1 MDRIARVIVN
11 HSRQVLALTGLLT
24 ILSLAMFS
32 RLDFNADVTSFLL
45 DGNERGE
52 AFAALQEKYE
62 TADPINVLVALPDGE
77 TFSSPEN
84 LALLAELRDAYAAT
98 EGVQAV
104 GALVPESNPITG
116 APLTPDDVRS
126 LPAPILQSLLSSNPL
141 SSLLL
146 TEDGQNTLAVVV
158 PDGDG
163 MQLARDL
170 PDVSVP
176 DGLDVTLA
184 GNPVIFASV
193 IDLLGWFLLVLPPV
207 VLGLLLLTFYSAIGD
222 RRLTIMAVIP
232 ALLGSI
238 WTFGTLFGLGREVD
252 IVTVI
257 VPIFVIV
264 MGSADGLHF
273 VTHFQEVSSK
283 TSDPVERVA
292 SALREVGVPMI
303 LTTISTAAG
312 FLSLLVTDVRPI
324 RQMGLFV
331 AIGITYAGII
341 SFFSL
346 PAIMSRLDIQPRHT
360 HSWMGPRIVTSLQ
373 HLVTKR
379 PLALG
384 LMAVLVVFAAVFIP
398 RLEVDSD
405 QLFFF
410 KDNHEVRLAFQA
422 MEEVFG
428 GATPLTGEFAYDGSG
443 VEALP
448 GVAETSRELEALPGV
463 KRVFSVA
470 DLASLP
476 PEQVQS
482 ILSDQV
488 DLPLGDMVSDDGL
501 RFILFTEDFTPDDLQ
516 GWVTYADS
524 HDEVRILTGMPILW
538 DETARLVL
546 RAQQGSVVAAFVLVG
561 AMLLLSYRRLRDTL
575 IALVPIALTVGVLL
589 GFIAA
594 ANIGLNLITAIVS
607 GIVIGVG
614 IDYSIHYIAAIN
626 HERAA
631 GPGYVLRAI
640 EKAGRPIVANA
651 LGIAIALTALW
662 ISPLKP
668 HGQIS
673 MIMWVSMLTAA
684 ATALLVIPALLPKDA
699 VAANA
704 EQ

>member
-1 MDRIARVIVN
+1 MDRIARLIVD
-11 HSRQVLALTGLLT
+11 HSRQVLALTGLITLV
-24 ILSLAMFS
+24 SVAMLF

-45 DGNERGE
+45 EGNERGE

-62 TADPINVLVALPDGE
+62 TADPINVLVALPEGE
-77 TFSSPEN
+77 SFMSPDN
-84 LALLAELRDAYAAT
+84 LALLAELRDAYSAT
-98 EGVQAV
+98 EGVDAV
-104 GALVPESNPITG
+104 GMLIPEVNPITG
-116 APLTPDDVRS
+116 VALTPDDLRA
-126 LPAPILQSLLSSNPL
+126 LPQPAIQGLLDSNPL
-141 SSLLL
+141 AALLL
-146 TEDGQNTLAVVV
+146 SDDGANTLAVVV
-158 PDGDG
+158 PGGDG
-163 MQLARDL
+163 IALARDL
-170 PDVSVP
+170 PKVPVP
-176 DGLDVTLA
+176 DGLEVIFA
-184 GNPVIFASV
+184 GNPVVFASV
-193 IDLLGWFLLVLPPV
+193 IGLLGWFLLVLPPV

-222 RRLTIMAVIP
+222 LRLTMMAVVP
-232 ALLGSI
+232 ALLGSV

-273 VTHFQEVSSK
+273 VTHFQEVS
-283 TSDPVERVA
+283 TETDDPHERVA
-292 SALREVGVPMI
+292 SSLRQVGVPMI

-312 FLSLLVTDVRPI
+312 FLSLLATDVRPI
-324 RQMGLFV
+324 RQMGIFV
-331 AIGITYAGII
+331 AIGITYAGFI

-346 PAIMSRLDIQPRHT
+346 PAIMSRIDIQPRHT
-360 HSWMGPRIVTSLQ
+360 ESLLGPRIVSVLQ
-373 HLVTKR
+373 NLVTKR
-379 PLALG
+379 QIAFG

-398 RLEVDSD
+398 RIEVDSD

-428 GATPLTGEFAYDGSG
+428 GATPLTGEFVYEPSDGVAG
-443 VEALP
+443 LA
-448 GVAETSRELEALPGV
+448 GIAETSRELEALPGV
-463 KRVFSVA
+463 REVFSAA

-476 PEQVQS
+476 PEQLQGV
-482 ILSDQV
+482 LSEQV
-488 DLPLGDMVSDDGL
+488 SLPLGDMVSDDGL
-501 RFILFTEDFTPDDLQ
+501 RFVLFTEDFTPDDLQ
-516 GWVTYADS
+516 EWVTYADT

-546 RAQQGSVVAAFVLVG
+546 RAQVGSVIAAFVLVG
-561 AMLLLSYRRLRDTL
+561 IMLMVAYRRVRDTL
-575 IALVPIALTVGVLL
+575 ISLIPIALTVGVLL

-594 ANIGLNLITAIVS
+594 AGIGLNLITAIVS
-607 GIVIGVG
+607 SIVIGVG

-626 HERAA
+626 HERDG

-668 HGQIS
+668 HSQIS

-684 ATALLVIPALLPKDA
+684 ATALLVIPALLPKEA
-699 VAANA
+699 V
-704 EQ
+704 ES

>member
-1 MDRIARVIVN
+1 MLMDRIATVIVT
-11 HSRQVLALTGLLT
+11 HSRRVLALTGLITL
-24 ILSLAMFS
+24 LSIGMFL

-45 DGNERGE
+45 EGNERGE
-52 AFAALQEKYE
+52 AFAALQDKYE

-77 TFSSPEN
+77 SFTSPEN

-98 EGVQAV
+98 DGVKTV
-104 GALVPESNPITG
+104 GMLLPDVNPLTG
-116 APLTPDDVRS
+116 APLTPDDVRA
-126 LPAPILQSLLSSNPL
+126 LPGPVIQTLLDSNPL

-146 TEDGQNTLAVVV
+146 TDDGANTLAVVV
-158 PDGDG
+158 PEGDG
-163 MQLARDL
+163 LELARAL
-170 PDVSVP
+170 PDVPVP
-176 DGLDVTLA
+176 DGLEVILA

-193 IDLLGWFLLVLPPV
+193 IGLLGWFLLVLPPAV
-207 VLGLLLLTFYSAIGD
+207 MALLLLTFYSAIGD

-232 ALLGSI
+232 ALVGSI
-238 WTFGTLFGLGREVD
+238 WTFGTLFGLGREID

-273 VTHFQEVSSK
+273 VTHFQEVAGK

-303 LTTISTAAG
+303 LTTVSTAAG
-312 FLSLLVTDVRPI
+312 FLSLLATDVRPI
-324 RQMGLFV
+324 RQMGVFV

-341 SFFSL
+341 SFFAL
-346 PAIMSRLDIQPRHT
+346 PAIVSRIDIQPRHT
-360 HSWMGPRIVTSLQ
+360 DSLIGPRIVSVLQ
-373 HLVTKR
+373 KLVTKR
-379 PLALG
+379 QIAFGLLA
-384 LMAVLVVFAAVFIP
+384 ALVIFAAVFIP
-398 RLEVDSD
+398 RIEVDSD

-422 MEEVFG
+422 LEEVFG
-428 GATPLTGEFAYDGSG
+428 GATPLTGEFVYDPADGLAGLESISG
-443 VEALP
+443 I
-448 GVAETSRELEALPGV
+448 SRDMEALPGV
-463 KRVFSVA
+463 KRVFSAA
-470 DLASLP
+470 DLTSLP
-476 PEQVQS
+476 PEQLQRV
-482 ILSDQV
+482 LSEQV
-488 DLPLGDMVSDDGL
+488 ALPLGDMVSDDGL
-501 RFILFTEDFTPDDLQ
+501 RFVLFTEDFTPDDLQ
-516 GWVTYADS
+516 GWVGYADT

-546 RAQQGSVVAAFVLVG
+546 RAQVGSVIAAFVLVSL
-561 AMLLLSYRRLRDTL
+561 MLLLAYRRVRDTL
-575 IALVPIALTVGVLL
+575 IAMVPIALTVGVLL

-594 ANIGLNLITAIVS
+594 AGIGLNLITAIVS

-626 HERAA
+626 HERDA

-684 ATALLVIPALLPKDA
+684 ATALLIIPALLPKEA
-699 VAANA
+699 V
-704 EQ
+704 ER